1 MTPLHI
7 TVDAEVNPLGIDVD
21 KLVGQGMLTD
31 IGLLRHG
38 TVGGQASI
46 GMVVTLADGTQ
57 VLAETTWKLFKTAY
71 LALEASP
78 IVAEEIW

>member
-1 MTPLHI
+1 VTEIHI
-7 TVDAEVNPLGIDVD
+7 SLDAEAYPMGIDRQR
-21 KLVGQGMLTD
+21 LAAQGVVTD

-38 TVGGQASI
+38 TDGGAASVALVI
-46 GMVVTLADGTQ
+46 TLPSGKQ

-78 IVAEEIW
+78 VIAEETW